1 MSFRTR
7 FCSLWLA
14 KHAES
19 YRVWRDA
26 DLRARQLCRMRSAY
40 EDLDSQP
47 LEVEDEEDEE
57 EPATQ
62 VFAFFAARCADAEP
76 SSSPDAEPAVSLPS
90 EAVSSNT
97 SGGGSSAASAP
108 QSGTSRDGPEAPKR
122 PKSSL
127 GRRASVEAAA
137 LQALLRARTFYREL
151 DGVELER
158 EASVDV

>member
-1 MSFRTR
+1 MSFRTG

-26 DLRARQLCRMRSAY
+26 DLRARQLCRMRSEY

-90 EAVSSNT
+90 EAAS
-97 SGGGSSAASAP
+97 SSAASAP

-137 LQALLRARTFYREL
+137 LQALLRQRTFYREL